1 MLDVLTEF
9 ASRLRDA
16 GLDVDASTII
26 ADGQWHRCGI
36 IGKGR
41 GNKSGS
47 YTAHIDNPANVT
59 WCNWVTGDKQ
69 TWCAKSDYEMT
80 PQERQAFRDRI
91 EAQRQA
97 REQELTQQWAQ
108 AAKGAEKIWQA
119 ASPAKDDH
127 PYLKAKDAACY
138 GLRVTKDGRLTVPVY
153 DDAMKLQSLQYIAGN
168 GDKRF
173 MPGGKMEGGCFPIV
187 TDNGNSGPV
196 VIAEGY
202 ATGASIHQATGFN
215 VLVAFTASNLETVAK
230 QAHRKQPERQ
240 IIIGAD
246 FDLPNKTH
254 PDDGGT
260 GVAMACN
267 AARAVGGKVAI
278 PPVQAPGVKIDWN
291 DLAKDHPHHEIKEL
305 FEKSLQDPARVTNEM
320 PYSQGAT
327 WPTPVY
333 FEDVELPQPS
343 PEILPPVLADFC
355 GELTESLQ
363 VGFALP
369 LAISMAAV
377 ATAAQGR
384 YQVHIK
390 PGYIEPLNLYTLCPL
405 GPGNRKTPV
414 VKACAKP
421 IREYEKQCQNDLAPD
436 IKRIASERK
445 TLEKVIEAKRK
456 KAAGLKDK
464 DKLPEMIAEIA
475 ALEADL
481 PDIPTLPCLLAD
493 NVTTERMAT
502 LMAENGEKMG
512 ILEAEGD
519 LFNILSGQYS
529 KGVPNIGLYLKAHDI
544 EEIRVQRVVSGPVYL
559 ERPCLSIGMAVQPCM
574 LAKREAAETF
584 RGRGLDG
591 RFLYFM
597 APSTIGSR
605 EVDPPAMTTATAET
619 YSDTI
624 KRLLATNL
632 PLNEAGEPVPYTLPL
647 APDAYGLWLRFA
659 GAIEKE
665 LATGGE
671 LEFLRDWGTKI
682 SGKVARVAGLFHL
695 LTQYSPENAPI
706 PVETMEKAIMLG
718 GILVEHAKAA
728 YGLMGC
734 DPATENA
741 KRVLTWLQ
749 DSPQKRLRFTTQE
762 CWQNTKRAFQEMEPL
777 TKALTVLVARGFLR
791 EVEPERRQGPGRP
804 AAKSYLVNQS
814 IYEVA

>member
-1 MLDVLTEF
+1 MLDVLAQMVE
-9 ASRLRDA
+9 RLRDA
-16 GLDVDASTII
+16 GLDVNTIQ
-26 ADGQWHRCGI
+26 ADGQLHRCGI
-36 IGKGR
+36 IGKGC
-41 GNKSGS
+41 GNKSGA
-47 YTAHIDNPANVT
+47 YTAYIDAPAT
-59 WCNWVTGDKQ
+59 LWWQNWVTGNTG
-69 TWCAKSDYEMT
+69 TWCAVSGHDMT
-80 PQERQAFRDRI
+80 PQERQALRERI

-97 REQELTQQWAQ
+97 REKALSQQWAQ
-108 AAKGAEKIWQA
+108 AANSAQKIWRA
-119 ASPAKDDH
+119 ASPASNDH
-127 PYLKAKDAACY
+127 PYLKTKRVASYD
-138 GLRVTKDGRLTVPVY
+138 LRQARDGRLIAPVY
-153 DDAMKLQSLQYIAGN
+153 DAAIQLQSLQYISGN

-173 MPGGKMEGGCFPIV
+173 MPGGKMEGGYCPIV
-187 TDNGNSGPV
+187 TDNGKSGPI

-202 ATGASIHQATGFN
+202 ATGATIHHATGLN
-215 VLVAFTASNLETVAK
+215 VLVAYTAGNLEAVATW
-230 QAHRKQPERQ
+230 AHSKQPERLV
-240 IIIGAD
+240 IIAAD
-246 FDLPNKTH
+246 YDLPNKIHTG
-254 PDDGGT
+254 DGGT
-260 GVAMACN
+260 GVAMAN
-267 AARAVGGKVAI
+267 RAAQAVGGKVAI
-278 PPVQAPGVKIDWN
+278 PPHTHGVKVDWN
-291 DLAKDHPHHEIKEL
+291 DLAKDHPYNEIKEL
-305 FEKSLQDPARVTNEM
+305 FEKSWQDPAPVTDETPN
-320 PYSQGAT
+320 SQAAT
-327 WPTPVY
+327 WPTPVA

-355 GELTESLQ
+355 GELAESLQ

-377 ATAAQGR
+377 ATAAQGK

-390 PGYIEPLNLYTLCPL
+390 PGYIEPLNLYTICPL

-414 VKACAKP
+414 VKACAQP
-421 IREYEKQCQNDLAPD
+421 IREHEKQCQMELAPD
-436 IKRIASERK
+436 IKRLTSERK
-445 TLEKVIEAKRK
+445 TLEKIIDAKRK
-456 KAAGLKDK
+456 AAAGLKDK
-464 DKLPEMIAEIA
+464 NKLQDLISEIA
-475 ALEADL
+475 TMEAEL
-481 PDIPTLPCLLAD
+481 PDVPVLPCLLAD

-544 EEIRVQRVVSGPVYL
+544 EEIRVQRVVSGPVHL
-559 ERPCLSIGMAVQPCM
+559 EKPCLSIGMAVQPCM

-605 EVDPPAMTTATAET
+605 EVDPPAMATATAQT

-624 KRLLATNL
+624 KRLLTTRL
-632 PLNEAGEPVPYTLPL
+632 PLNEAGDPVPYTLPL
-647 APDAYGLWLRFA
+647 APDAYSLWLGFA

-671 LEFLRDWGTKI
+671 LEFMRDWGTKI

-706 PVETMEKAIMLG
+706 SAETMHKAIMLG
-718 GILVEHAKAA
+718 GVLVEHAKAA

-734 DPATENA
+734 DPSTENA

-749 DSPQKRLRFTTQE
+749 GRRAQVSNFTTQE
-762 CWQNTKRAFQEMEPL
+762 CWQNIKSAFQAMEPL

-791 EVEPERRQGPGRP
+791 EVEPEKRQGPGRP
-804 AAKSYLVNQS
+804 AAKSYLVNPAL
-814 IYEVA
+814 YEVV